1 MTTKN
6 TYFDPETMTVGNLT
20 DNGDEVWFNSSD
32 GVVSRVVEEGETLI
46 PFALYVSFV
55 NQMKASLPAQYS
67 DRVPTTSDQQSDSI
81 RPTSDQHSDRVPTAF
96 DTSKARDAKRP
107 PRTAKEIVK
116 DNPEVVMM
124 LKERK
129 TIRTLSKGVY
139 KSYKD
144 LPTWTPQYIVDEIN
158 KRGIKRADGRP
169 HTVDTVSPI
178 VAAMK
183 IQSRPTVW
191 RVCYLILLTAVIAVI
206 VTKVWFWFTV
216 PDGISTDTDTEQTN
230 KTNQIKVDR
239 DLILIVCN
247 ENKITLTDFRI
258 NLILQKTYAD
268 RAALVAEVKTQYA
281 AMLNAMKK

>member
-1 MTTKN
+1 MATKN
-6 TYFDPETMTVGNLT
+6 TYFDPETMTVGSIT

-55 NQMKASLPAQYS
+55 NQLKASLPVQCS
-67 DRVPTTSDQQSDSI
+67 DGIRPTSDQQSDSI
-81 RPTSDQHSDRVPTAF
+81 RPTSDQHSDRVPAAS

-107 PRTAKEIVK
+107 PKTAKEIVR
-116 DNPEVVMM
+116 NNLEVVEM

-139 KSYKD
+139 KSFKD

-158 KRGIKRADGRP
+158 KRSIKRADGRA

-183 IQSRPTVW
+183 IQSRPTAW
-191 RVCYLILLTAVIAVI
+191 RVCYLILLTAIIAVI
-206 VTKVWFWFTV
+206 VTKIWLWFAV
-216 PDGISTDTDTEQTN
+216 PDGINTATVTEQTD

-239 DLILIVCN
+239 NLILIVCN
-247 ENKITLTDFRI
+247 ENKIKLTDFRI

-281 AMLNAMKK
+281 AMIKAMQK

>member
-1 MTTKN
+1 MATKN
-6 TYFDPETMTVGNLT
+6 TYFDPDTMTVGSIT
-20 DNGDEVWFNSSD
+20 DNGGEVWFNSSD

-55 NQMKASLPAQYS
+55 NQLKASLPVQCS
-67 DRVPTTSDQQSDSI
+67 DSIRPTSDQQSDSI
-81 RPTSDQHSDRVPTAF
+81 RPTSDQHSDRVPAAS

-107 PRTAKEIVK
+107 PKTAKEIVK
-116 DNPEVVMM
+116 GNPEVVKM

-158 KRGIKRADGRP
+158 KRGIKRADGRA

-183 IQSRPTVW
+183 IQSRPTAW
-191 RVCYLILLTAVIAVI
+191 RVCYLISLTAIIAVI
-206 VTKVWFWFTV
+206 VTKIWLWFAV
-216 PDGISTDTDTEQTN
+216 PDGINIDTATEQTEKQN
-230 KTNQIKVDR
+230 KIKVDK
-239 DLILIVCN
+239 DLILIVCD
-247 ENKITLTDFRI
+247 ENKIKLTDFRI

-268 RAALVAEVKTQYA
+268 RAALVAEVKTQHA
-281 AMLNAMKK
+281 AMIKAMQK

>member
-1 MTTKN
+1 
-6 TYFDPETMTVGNLT
+6 MTVGSIT
-20 DNGDEVWFNSSD
+20 DNGDEVWFNSTD
-32 GVVSRVVEEGETLI
+32 GIVSRVVEEGETLI

-67 DRVPTTSDQQSDSI
+67 DRVPTMSDQQSDSI
-81 RPTSDQHSDRVPTAF
+81 RPTSDQHSDRVPATS

-116 DNPEVVMM
+116 DNPEVVEM

-139 KSYKD
+139 KSFKH

-183 IQSRPTVW
+183 IQSRPTAW
-191 RVCYLILLTAVIAVI
+191 RACYLILLTAIIAVI
-206 VTKVWFWFTV
+206 VTKIWLWFAIPASVNTAA
-216 PDGISTDTDTEQTN
+216 TKQT
-230 KTNQIKVDR
+230 KTSQIKVDR
-239 DLILIVCN
+239 DLILIVCD
-247 ENKITLTDFRI
+247 ENKIKLTDFRI

-268 RAALVAEVKTQYA
+268 RAALVAEIKAQYA
-281 AMLNAMKK
+281 EMLKAMKK